1 MNDEAKEMNRACRIP
16 SQFTH
21 SQFIIRVKS
30 KRKNRCF
37 IRTDQCYY
45 YYHISPIFFFV
56 GPVCVFFQCFLAYA
70 CSRWCRLR
78 VYICVIPT
86 LPSTILLS
94 FFSVYSEGSLLKF
107 SIAAYLNLEGFFPCR
122 IVLLGGW
129 SGVIRSNSRQ
139 CEVKDRT
146 AAAIR
151 IEKILWRNT
160 LEGRWIAI
168 LEPQTVRSEQW
179 RRWTAYSR
187 LVPDN
192 STWKKARNKD
202 WRWAMSAE
210 SIRLQMCLDGSLFGI
225 VWTIF
230 LPVPINLLFLNAMDP
245 NVALGTQKINLLPHS
260 CNISCFRLNNN
271 LQQPKP
277 DRQIFASRRQTCQR
291 WLRKKNKKKL
301 DPFHCY
307 ALIFLV

>member
-45 YYHISPIFFFV
+45 YYHIFPIFFFV
-56 GPVCVFFQCFLAYA
+56 GPVCVFFSMFSCVCVFQMMQAA
-70 CSRWCRLR
+70 CVHLCDPYSH
-78 VYICVIPT
+78 
-86 LPSTILLS
+86 PSTILLS
-94 FFSVYSEGSLLKF
+94 FFSVYSEGFLLKF
-107 SIAAYLNLEGFFPCR
+107 SIAAYLNLWRFFPLSNR
-122 IVLLGGW
+122 SFWGGW
-129 SGVIRSNSRQ
+129 SGVIRSNFRQ

-160 LEGRWIAI
+160 SEGKWIAI

-192 STWKKARNKD
+192 STWKKTRKKD
-202 WRWAMSAE
+202 WRWRMSAE
-210 SIRLQMCLDGSLFGI
+210 SIRLQMCLDGSLLELFEQLCPLGPNKSFVSWRNGSDCG
-225 VWTIF
+225 VWPPKNQFTTSF
-230 LPVPINLLFLNAMDP
+230 LQHLV
-245 NVALGTQKINLLPHS
+245 LP
-260 CNISCFRLNNN
+260 LE
-271 LQQPKP
+271 
-277 DRQIFASRRQTCQR
+277 
-291 WLRKKNKKKL
+291 
-301 DPFHCY
+301 
-307 ALIFLV
+307 